1 MIRIIITGAAG
12 RMGRRLVA
20 NIAESG
26 DLQLAGATER
36 PGSEF
41 LGMDA
46 GSVAGVQPLGVRI
59 TENLAPL
66 FDQADAIIDFSTG
79 TVVENA
85 KLAAAKGL
93 AIVIGTTALTAED
106 KAELKKLADNGAR
119 IVQTT
124 NFSVGVN
131 LLFYLTRIAAQTLS
145 DDFDIE
151 IIEAHHNQKKDA
163 PSGTA
168 VSLAEVITKVKGW
181 DYDKDVRHGRQGIVG
196 ARTKHEIGMHAVRG
210 GDIVGDHTVMFAA
223 QGERVE
229 LTHKASSRDTF
240 AKGALRAARYLA
252 DAKPGMYDMQD
263 VLGLK

>member
-46 GSVAGVQPLGVRI
+46 GSVAGVQPLGVKI
-59 TENLAPL
+59 TDSLAPL
-66 FDQADAIIDFSTG
+66 FDQADAVIDFSTG

-85 KLAAAKGL
+85 RQAAAKGL
-93 AIVIGTTALTAED
+93 AVVIGTTALTADD

-240 AKGALRAARYLA
+240 AKGALRAVRYLA
-252 DAKPGMYDMQD
+252 DAKPGIYDMQD